1 MSDHRATKKLIEYLK
16 IKSVHPDPDYGK
28 DKSLKTN
35 LLIVSLKYMGKKKRV
50 LWNSFENMPKKSDS
64 IPTKRSK

>member
-28 DKSLKTN
+28 DKSLKTT
-35 LLIVSLKYMGKKKRV
+35 LSIKYPLK
-50 LWNSFENMPKKSDS
+50 S
-64 IPTKRSK
+64 I